1 MELRGGKMMHELR
14 LHDEPFELIKSGSKT
29 IEMRLYDEKR
39 KLIKEGDVI
48 IFTNRVTDEK
58 LKTKVIKLYIY
69 DSFEELYK
77 NFDGVSLGYKE
88 NQKAN
93 PNDMEKYYSKE
104 EQSEYGVVGIEI
116 ELI

>member
-1 MELRGGKMMHELR
+1 MHELR

-39 KLIKEGDVI
+39 KLIKEGDII

-58 LKTKVIKLYIY
+58 LKTKVIKLYLFN
-69 DSFEELYK
+69 SFEELYK
-77 NFDGVSLGYKE
+77 NFDGVSLGYKVNE
-88 NQKAN
+88 KID
-93 PNDMEKYYSKE
+93 PSDMEKYYSKE
-104 EQSEYGVVGIEI
+104 DKSKYGVVGIEI